1 MVQADRLI
9 RELKSSN
16 RLLKS
21 ELQATT
27 TTFKQALHAAQTML
41 DTGMFAPLHQFLN
54 FDRMGACIC
63 MCTRFETKTSLTNK
77 ANLFLSGFFCQVK
90 LFLLSMFCSK

>member
-9 RELKSSN
+9 RELQSSN

-41 DTGMFAPLHQFLN
+41 DTGIFAPPYFFPGLWQNVYLHLHAAQTMLDTGMFAPPP
-54 FDRMGACIC
+54 
-63 MCTRFETKTSLTNK
+63 
-77 ANLFLSGFFCQVK
+77 
-90 LFLLSMFCSK
+90 